1 VGDTIL
7 AVDGNAVAKLHLY
20 DLRQRLRDDPPETVV
35 TFRVNDGHAVKDV
48 RVTLRN
54 LI

>member
-7 AVDGNAVAKLHLY
+7 AVDGEAVANLHLY

-35 TFRVNDGHAVKDV
+35 TFRVKEGSAVKDV
-48 RVTLRN
+48 KITLRN